1 MKSLVIDKIGHT
13 AFCDVPTPEPGPGEV
28 LVSVHHVG
36 LCGSDLSTFNGANPL
51 VELPRIPGHEIG
63 GVILETGPNVP
74 GHLSP
79 GSRVVVVPYTTC
91 GTCPACRR
99 GRANA
104 CQFNQTLGVQRDGGL
119 CDRIVLPADRLIV
132 NDTLPV
138 HHLALVEPLSVG
150 FHAVSRGQ
158 VSSDDT
164 VLVLGGGM
172 IGVGAILGAQ
182 ARGARVIVSE
192 ISTAK
197 AETLRKLGAEA
208 IVNPLETDLEKA
220 VAELTD
226 GRGADVIIEAAG
238 VAQTFRLAVDLAP
251 FTGRIV
257 YIGYA
262 KGEVAY
268 ETRFFNLK
276 ELDIRGSR
284 NAVREDFDAVIDFL
298 EKHADMAD
306 PLISKTFLWEE
317 ATSALDYWVA
327 HRDETFKIIIDFGKD
342 A

>member
-1 MKSLVIDKIGHT
+1 MKSLVIDQISHT
-13 AFCDVPTPEPGPGEV
+13 AFRDIPDPALAPGEV
-28 LVSVHHVG
+28 LVDVRHVG

-63 GVILETGPNVP
+63 GVILETGPEVGADLAP
-74 GHLSP
+74 GA
-79 GSRVVVVPYTTC
+79 RVVVIPYTTC

-99 GRANA
+99 GRMNA

-119 CDRIVLPADRLIV
+119 CDRIALPADRLIV

-138 HHLALVEPLSVG
+138 HQLALVEPLSVG
-150 FHAVSRGQ
+150 FHAVSRGE
-158 VSSDDT
+158 VTADDT

-172 IGVGAILGAQ
+172 IGVGAVLGAQ

-192 ISTAK
+192 ISARK
-197 AETLRKLGAEA
+197 SETLRKLGAEA
-208 IVNPLETDLEKA
+208 VINPMDTDLEQA

-268 ETRFFNLK
+268 ETKFFNLK

-284 NAVREDFDAVIDFL
+284 NATRADFDAVIAYL
-298 EKHADMAD
+298 EQHTDLADL
-306 PLISKTFLWEE
+306 LISKVFPWEQ
-317 ATSALDYWVA
+317 ATQAFDHWVA
-327 HRDETFKIIIDFGKD
+327 HRDETFKIMIDFGKD